1 MGDRHK
7 TPKQKL
13 ADWFH
18 LTTTDRYAWRD
29 LSLKQIATQAGVSTT
44 AVVTHLPGIVQ
55 HVFPTVSTIAIFNQ
69 YRKRSRHGKPGHP
82 IPDAEIQQI
91 QNLRKKYT
99 VLETAEIIKRSPA
112 TVQKY
117 SAKKYAPTRRKRQK

>member
-1 MGDRHK
+1 MLDTEK

-13 ADWFH
+13 ADWFNH
-18 LTTTDRYAWRD
+18 PTTDRYAWRD
-29 LSLKQIATQAGVSTT
+29 LSLKQIAQQAGVSTT

-55 HVFPTVSTIAIFNQ
+55 QVFPTVSTIATFNE

-91 QNLRKKYT
+91 QRLREKYT
-99 VLETAEIIKRSPA
+99 VLETAEMIKRSPA

-117 SAKKYAPTRRKRQK
+117 SSKKYAQGGRKRQK